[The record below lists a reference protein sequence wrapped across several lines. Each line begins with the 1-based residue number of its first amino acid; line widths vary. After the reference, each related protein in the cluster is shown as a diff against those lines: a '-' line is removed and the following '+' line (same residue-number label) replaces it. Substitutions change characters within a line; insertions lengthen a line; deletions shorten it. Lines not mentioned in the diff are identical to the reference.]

1 MCVLT
6 CHGNQKWSLGHE
18 AGFVLVCVGLL
29 MAICF
34 NYIMDLFA
42 SALCTVLLIFHSFQ
56 EPDRGR
62 LISSVHAVGE
72 EFEKLGSTNSALV
85 VS

>member
-34 NYIMDLFA
+34 NYIVDLFA
-42 SALCTVLLIFHSFQ
+42 SASCSLANFPF
-56 EPDRGR
+56 
-62 LISSVHAVGE
+62 ISG
-72 EFEKLGSTNSALV
+72 T
-85 VS
+85 